1 MKWFERVWKRGR
13 SLMAKAG
20 AEMGLSRAFRDV
32 FEVGGVPAYRQFY
45 DEGIFLWKALYRG
58 SYAPWHRVPAPTIAN
73 PKATRQLFRLNAA
86 KAVSAELAGLVWG
99 EQCDIRVSS
108 TAGESDGVDPLD
120 RFVHAVLRENGFNE
134 KMQQLIE
141 QGLALGGAAMKVW
154 VEEDPSDGGM
164 GGRLGEATSSG
175 DRGEEKRRPHPPA
188 AQAPS
193 PKGKAGEATSSA
205 PAGHLPLKG
214 KAGEAS
220 SSGSMGLAASSE
232 GGGLRGTT
240 SSAPAGHLPLKG
252 KAGEA
257 TSFGSMGSAAS
268 LGGEGWGS
276 GRIRIGYCA
285 ADQFVPLAWDNSQV
299 KAAVFI
305 SREARDG
312 HYYTRLEWHR
322 RDGEAYRVDNEVYRS
337 EARAGAGRDV
347 LGVRYPLE
355 AVYPELSEQTR
366 LQAVDSLFTYWR
378 TPIANNLDDDSPLG
392 VSIYANA
399 LETLRALDICYD
411 SFVQEFE
418 LGKKRIIV
426 PARCVRTVADPGTG
440 EMRRYFDPG
449 DRVYE
454 ALATDDAGELR
465 IQDNSVELRVEE
477 HVAALNAFLSILCL
491 QLGFSAN
498 TFSFDG
504 HNGLKTATEVVSENS
519 KTYKTIR
526 TVQNQLGPALEH
538 LARNIVDAAILY
550 GMSWEGRSVE
560 SLAAG
565 GYQVKAVFDDGVTQ
579 DRQTCI
585 AEGVKLVEAGLLS
598 RYRFLTDAKYGQGLT
613 PREAEAELRR
623 LKEEKA

>member
-1 MKWFERVWKRGR
+1 
-13 SLMAKAG
+13 MAKAG
-20 AEMGLSRAFRDV
+20 AEMGLSREFRDV

-58 SYAPWHRVPAPTIAN
+58 SYAPWHLVPAPTIAN
-73 PKATRQLFRLNAA
+73 PKAMRQLYRLNAA

-99 EQCDIRVSS
+99 EQCDIRVSATGATETS
-108 TAGESDGVDPLD
+108 GATGAGVEGGAAGEGDPLD
-120 RFVHAVLRENGFNE
+120 RFVRHVLRENGFYE
-134 KMQQLIE
+134 KMQQAIE

-154 VEEDPSDGGM
+154 YEGE
-164 GGRLGEATSSG
+164 GEATSSVW
-175 DRGEEKRRPHPPA
+175 
-188 AQAPS
+188 PS
-193 PKGKAGEATSSA
+193 AS
-205 PAGHLPLKG
+205 HLPLKG
-214 KAGEAS
+214 KAFGE
-220 SSGSMGLAASSE
+220 
-232 GGGLRGTT
+232 
-240 SSAPAGHLPLKG
+240 
-252 KAGEA
+252 
-257 TSFGSMGSAAS
+257 
-268 LGGEGWGS
+268 

-285 ADQFVPLAWDNSQV
+285 ADQFVPTAWDNSRV
-299 KAAVFI
+299 KEAVFV

-312 HYYTRLEWHR
+312 RYYTRLEWHR
-322 RDGEAYRVDNEVYRS
+322 CGGGVYSVDNEAYRSD
-337 EARAGAGRDV
+337 ARLGAGGGRDI

-355 AVYPELSEQTR
+355 EAFPELDAHTEVR
-366 LQAVDSLFTYWR
+366 VGDSLFTYWR

-426 PARCVRTVADPGTG
+426 PARCVRTVADPSTG

-526 TVQNQLGPALEH
+526 TVQNQLSPALEH
-538 LARNIVDAAILY
+538 LAHNIIDVAILY
-550 GMSWEGRSVE
+550 GVQWEGRSVE

-565 GYQVKAVFDDGVTQ
+565 GYQVKVVFDDGVTQ
-579 DRQTCI
+579 DRQTSI

-613 PREAEAELRR
+613 AGEAEEELRR
-623 LKEEKA
+623 LKEERGEG